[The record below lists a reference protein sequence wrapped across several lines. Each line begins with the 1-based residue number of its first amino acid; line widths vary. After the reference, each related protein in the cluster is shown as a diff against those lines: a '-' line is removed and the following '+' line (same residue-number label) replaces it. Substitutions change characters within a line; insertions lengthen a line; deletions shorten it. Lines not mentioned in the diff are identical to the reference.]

1 MISKDFLETWART
14 ALSRSHPALGQ
25 PLATFPCSHADGSFA
40 FSPVSSKV
48 LFFPVPRCSV
58 CPQQGNR
65 SAGWAMWLPQGR
77 PAPARAA
84 PVQQLRFSSSRATQ
98 LRAKASP
105 AGAGRSPLH
114 FGWWRRVAKVR
125 QRGGGCQ
132 PRVGTKLRWENPSS
146 TAAKPGGI
154 ISLGLKKGRRAAL
167 LTTSDKPC

>member
-1 MISKDFLETWART
+1 
-14 ALSRSHPALGQ
+14 
-25 PLATFPCSHADGSFA
+25 
-40 FSPVSSKV
+40 
-48 LFFPVPRCSV
+48 
-58 CPQQGNR
+58 
-65 SAGWAMWLPQGR
+65 MWLPRGR

-114 FGWWRRVAKVR
+114 FACCRRVAKVR
-125 QRGGGCQ
+125 QRGGVLPARGGDKPGCGG
-132 PRVGTKLRWENPSS
+132 RTPSG

-167 LTTSDKPC
+167 LTTSDKPG